1 MNKFYNYCSQ
11 SAAYKF
17 SIRKLHSPGAREIKK
32 KKFEASIVQGTRN
45 HVISHTYRNE
55 VYSTARVLLSKWVGR
70 AVDYCAKVDGFFL

>member
-1 MNKFYNYCSQ
+1 MNKFYNYRSL

-17 SIRKLHSPGAREIKK
+17 SIRKLHSLGAREIK

-55 VYSTARVLLSKWVGR
+55 VYSTARVLPSKWVGR
-70 AVDYCAKVDGFFL
+70 AVDFCAKVDGFFL

>member
-1 MNKFYNYCSQ
+1 MNKFYNYRSL

-17 SIRKLHSPGAREIKK
+17 SIRKLHSPGAREIK

-55 VYSTARVLLSKWVGR
+55 VYSTARVLPSKWVGR
-70 AVDYCAKVDGFFL
+70 AVDFCAKVDGFFL